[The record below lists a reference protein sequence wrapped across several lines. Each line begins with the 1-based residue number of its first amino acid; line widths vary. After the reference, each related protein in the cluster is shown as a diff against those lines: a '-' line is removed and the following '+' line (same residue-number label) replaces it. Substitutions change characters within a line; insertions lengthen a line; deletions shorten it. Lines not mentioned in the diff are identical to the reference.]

1 MADYPSLASQE
12 ATHHEGNDR
21 SGQDPNLMS
30 APSRDETEFEPVYHH
45 YGPHRAGLPPLVPYF
60 RELWHRRAFAVE
72 MSKATL
78 RGSNVTTF
86 FGQAWL
92 VLNPLLLAGVYYLL
106 VTIIRQ
112 RHDPALFTHL
122 TLALFAFTL
131 VQTSAASGATSV
143 TGSGRLLIN
152 TAFPR
157 LLIPLSAVR
166 TAFFRFLPTI
176 PVYLL
181 FHLIFGLPWHPRMLI
196 SLYFLL
202 TIVLFSMGIAAFF
215 ATLQVYFRDTSSFLP
230 YFLRLWLYLSPVLW
244 VPEML
249 ESMGRGLRFLV
260 ELNPMYPMLTGY
272 ANLLQDEVVPPAYM
286 WVAAAAWA
294 VGAVIIGFLYFI
306 SREREFAVR
315 LT

>member
-1 MADYPSLASQE
+1 MTAP
-12 ATHHEGNDR
+12 TRVHHGE
-21 SGQDPNLMS
+21 
-30 APSRDETEFEPVYHH
+30 RDEFEPVYHH

-60 RELWHRRAFAVE
+60 RELWARREFAAE
-72 MSKATL
+72 MSRATL
-78 RGSNVTTF
+78 RGANVNTF
-86 FGQAWL
+86 FGQAWV

-112 RHDPALFTHL
+112 RHDPELFTHL
-122 TLALFAFTL
+122 TLALFAMTM
-131 VQTSAASGATSV
+131 VQTAASSGATSV

-166 TAFFRFLPTI
+166 TAFWRFLPTI
-176 PVYLL
+176 PVYLF
-181 FHLIFGLPWHPRMLI
+181 FHAIFGLSWHPRMLV

-202 TIVLFSMGIAAFF
+202 TMVVFSMGLAALF
-215 ATLQVYFRDTSSFLP
+215 ATCQVYFRDTSSFLP
-230 YFLRLWLYLSPVLW
+230 YFLRLWMYLSPVLW
-244 VPEML
+244 LPEML
-249 ESMGRGLRFLV
+249 SHMSRGLRFIV

-272 ANLLQDEVVPPAYM
+272 AHLLQGEMIPPLWM
-286 WVAAAAWA
+286 WIAAAAWA
-294 VGAVIIGFLYFI
+294 LVAVLVGFLFFI